1 MISGEDNGSA
11 SIVQN
16 FVSCIV
22 GYNSKPVW
30 WNNVITDKNR
40 HEWFDVEYTDENFID
55 YEEISLIELHLPQSF
70 RKCKISWVLV
80 RKSIRCCKILWG

>member
-1 MISGEDNGSA
+1 MPSNSGEDNGSA

-40 HEWFDVEYTDENFID
+40 NEWFDVEYTDENFID
-55 YEEISLIELHLPQSF
+55 YEEISYEHSVDDIMYNDDSQIQNSERNSEQ
-70 RKCKISWVLV
+70 
-80 RKSIRCCKILWG
+80 GNE

>member
-1 MISGEDNGSA
+1 MPSNSGEDNGSA

-40 HEWFDVEYTDENFID
+40 HEWFDVEYEDENFID
-55 YEEISLIELHLPQSF
+55 YEEISYEHSVDDIMYDDDGQLQNSERNFEQGN
-70 RKCKISWVLV
+70 V
-80 RKSIRCCKILWG
+80 